1 MFANVRIFRAGFPVA
16 AAEGL
21 SREAQIQWRLAIV
34 LITNMGLVAASFA
47 IEDTLTPWRMRM
59 DSTTPGWCFALAGA
73 SAVGMITALC
83 VSGGWLAVAESLLAA
98 TLLGYAYFFTGAVLI
113 DIGRMLQYAHLVFRG
128 VELGMVSM
136 AAMTLGIML
145 RLVLRQRLTL
155 ESPAARTCPAARIS
169 SEARRGAIQYR
180 LGELMFL
187 VVVCAAGLGLVNI
200 FFDHYR
206 RETQLADILF
216 SVVRA
221 FPAALPWLWGVT
233 RPKLASVELALIVG
247 VSIGVMLVKAAM
259 SAMATS
265 DEFGDVLLLAGQR
278 AAAYATAATING
290 LLLRALGLRWHAS

>member
-1 MFANVRIFRAGFPVA
+1 MFANVRVFRAGFPATA
-16 AAEGL
+16 AGSL
-21 SREAQIQWRLAIV
+21 SQQARIQWCLAIV
-34 LITNMGLVAASFA
+34 LIANVGLVAASFA
-47 IEDTLTPWRMRM
+47 IEDALTPWRMRM

-73 SAVGMITALC
+73 SAVGLVTALMA
-83 VSGGWLAVAESLLAA
+83 SGGWLAVVESLLAA

-113 DIGRMLQYAHLVFRG
+113 DMGRTLQHAHLVFRG

-136 AAMTLGIML
+136 AAMMLGITL
-145 RLVLRQRLTL
+145 RLVLRQRLTFDCG
-155 ESPAARTCPAARIS
+155 A
-169 SEARRGAIQYR
+169 ARRGAAQYQ

-187 VVVCAAGLGLVNI
+187 TVVFAAGLGLVNV

-233 RPKLASVELALIVG
+233 RPKLAALELALIVG
-247 VSIGVMLVKAAM
+247 GSIGVMMIKAAI
-259 SAMATS
+259 SAATTS

-278 AAAYATAATING
+278 AAAYATSATING
-290 LLLRALGLRWHAS
+290 LLLRSLGLRWHAV